1 MARLPLP
8 PVSLPT
14 TSSTSITLSALPP
27 LTIIFIYPRTGA
39 PNESITAE
47 WDAIPGA
54 RGCTPQAC
62 GFRDVHSDLIAA
74 GAGRVFG
81 LSVQTSEYQAEV
93 KRRLGLPFELL
104 SDERLE
110 FADALGLP
118 TFDWEGGRLIKRVTL
133 AVREGRIVKVWYPV
147 FPPDRSA
154 AEVLEWLKAGA
165 DGK

>member
-1 MARLPLP
+1 M
-8 PVSLPT
+8 
-14 TSSTSITLSALPP
+14 
-27 LTIIFIYPRTGA
+27 
-39 PNESITAE
+39 
-47 WDAIPGA
+47 
-54 RGCTPQAC
+54 
-62 GFRDVHSDLIAA
+62 HSDLIAA